1 MWTSFTLASVYSVDE
16 KIPQSI
22 YKQCLLI
29 VLEAIFSYLSTRISG
44 LWLHCWLMVAPNQ
57 YGGGG
62 GQEWCQLPGAAEWT
76 KVGPGQCLPQHWPGF
91 REGGRGGQGWHCQHR
106 PSSRSLGYVGRA
118 GTHSPAKINQ
128 HLASPS
134 LQQGAGS
141 RAGPSWLF
149 TVTRMSFKDL
159 TVAPCV
165 KDGSNIAIIYYWW
178 VHQAKECANKAESAI
193 RKSLDRFETQYV
205 LQPIYHL
212 AISDQP
218 FTFMHTYVIE

>member
-1 MWTSFTLASVYSVDE
+1 MKS
-16 KIPQSI
+16 
-22 YKQCLLI
+22 
-29 VLEAIFSYLSTRISG
+29 
-44 LWLHCWLMVAPNQ
+44 N
-57 YGGGG
+57 
-62 GQEWCQLPGAAEWT
+62 T
-76 KVGPGQCLPQHWPGF
+76 KL
-91 REGGRGGQGWHCQHR
+91 REGGRGGQGWHGQHR
-106 PSSRSLGYVGRA
+106 PSSRCLGYVGRA

-165 KDGSNIAIIYYWW
+165 KDGSDRAIIYYWR
-178 VHQAKECANKAESAI
+178 VHQAKECANKAESTI
-193 RKSLDRFETQYV
+193 RKSLDLFETQYV

-218 FTFMHTYVIE
+218 FTFMHTYVIERIKEIAVWNFSVHFYINVE